1 MALTANDI
9 DLIEDFWIQKS
20 RVNFLAYRQ
29 FMRNDRFTSGWFMED
44 LCKHLQQFYLDLRAG
59 LRPILLI
66 QSPPQHG
73 KEIADNCPTL
83 TTNGWKP
90 HGDLNIGDHV
100 FSPDGKSVEITNTI
114 NQPDP
119 CDMVVTLSNGEK
131 IECHRNHEWTVTSHG
146 WKNYKTL
153 ETQKMLD
160 SGLWFGAKGVRGSRV
175 KYQLPVVEC
184 LEFDKQKLDLHPYF
198 LGMWLGDGSKTEP
211 AIYTAFE
218 ENESIE
224 YLSTLIP
231 ISNIIPHKKTKVRK
245 VYFGN
250 DTKTKGL
257 LRKLCLYDNKH
268 IPDKYIF
275 SSKKQRLALLAG
287 LIDSD
292 GSLYKKSGQYRFI
305 NTNKKLIDGFKI
317 LLSTLGYSYSETKI
331 EPRKEPN
338 SYGIQD
344 KSLCYQVGFTPFDV
358 IPTMLPRK
366 QSNIK
371 PLRRRVSITDIEW
384 ISKEYQKPGKC
395 ITVENKDGLYLVGK
409 KLTPTHNSWTVSDF
423 ISWISGKWPEIRSI
437 YATYSDT
444 LGVRCNLS
452 QQRQIDSEKYNKIF
466 PDTNLSSKKGEAIRN
481 TNHLEFLDSDGNTTA
496 GQFRNTTTGGSVTG
510 ESLDLGVIDDAV
522 KGREQANSIT
532 WSQKIWEWFTDDFMT
547 RFSENA
553 GLLIIMTRWSTHDII
568 ARLLKIEDQ
577 LKGKFKI
584 LNYQAIATKDE
595 INRNEGD
602 PLFPK
607 LKSLE
612 FLESKKAIMPQTSW
626 ESLYQGKPT
635 VTGGNLF
642 KDDWW
647 EWYTKLPPIKYKF
660 ITALFA

>member
-29 FMRNDRFTSGWFMED
+29 FMRNERFTSGWFMAD

-73 KEIADNCPTL
+73 K
-83 TTNGWKP
+83 
-90 HGDLNIGDHV
+90 
-100 FSPDGKSVEITNTI
+100 
-114 NQPDP
+114 
-119 CDMVVTLSNGEK
+119 
-131 IECHRNHEWTVTSHG
+131 
-146 WKNYKTL
+146 
-153 ETQKMLD
+153 
-160 SGLWFGAKGVRGSRV
+160 
-175 KYQLPVVEC
+175 
-184 LEFDKQKLDLHPYF
+184 
-198 LGMWLGDGSKTEP
+198 
-211 AIYTAFE
+211 
-218 ENESIE
+218 
-224 YLSTLIP
+224 
-231 ISNIIPHKKTKVRK
+231 
-245 VYFGN
+245 
-250 DTKTKGL
+250 
-257 LRKLCLYDNKH
+257 
-268 IPDKYIF
+268 
-275 SSKKQRLALLAG
+275 
-287 LIDSD
+287 
-292 GSLYKKSGQYRFI
+292 
-305 NTNKKLIDGFKI
+305 
-317 LLSTLGYSYSETKI
+317 
-331 EPRKEPN
+331 
-338 SYGIQD
+338 
-344 KSLCYQVGFTPFDV
+344 
-358 IPTMLPRK
+358 
-366 QSNIK
+366 
-371 PLRRRVSITDIEW
+371 
-384 ISKEYQKPGKC
+384 
-395 ITVENKDGLYLVGK
+395 
-409 KLTPTHNSWTVSDF
+409 SWTVADF

-452 QQRQIDSEKYNKIF
+452 QQRQIDSKKYSKIF
-466 PDTNLSSKKGEAIRN
+466 PGTKLSSKKGEAIRN
-481 TNHLEFLDSDGNTTA
+481 LNHLELLDSDGNLTN

-568 ARLLKIEDQ
+568 ARLLKIKDQ
-577 LKGKFKI
+577 LKGKFTI

-595 INRNEGD
+595 TNRNEGD
-602 PLFPK
+602 PLFPE

-612 FLESKKAIMPQTSW
+612 FLKSKKAVMPQTSW

-660 ITALFA
+660 ITADTAQKVKTQNDWTIFQCWGYGIDGRIYLLDKFREKLEAPELRREAEIFYRKHDLPKMKVDDPVLRGMYIEDKSSGTGLLQELRRKRLKVIEVPRHTDKYFRGEDAVPYVESGRVVLNTEIPGIGNLTKEAREFPNGEFDDDIDTCMTAIEVAYINKDQTNMLKAAMEAID